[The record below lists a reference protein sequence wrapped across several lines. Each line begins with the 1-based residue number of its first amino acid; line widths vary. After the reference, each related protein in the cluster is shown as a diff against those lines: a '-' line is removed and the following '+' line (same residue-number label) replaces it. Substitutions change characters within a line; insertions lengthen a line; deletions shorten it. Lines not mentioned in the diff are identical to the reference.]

1 MKRTSTQM
9 YPVVEA
15 YLSSDQTQDSFCSE
29 AGISVAVLN
38 YWLKK
43 YRNEHTGDS
52 PWPEPPP
59 SFVQITPSTS
69 GNASLE
75 VSYPGGIRLRFDR
88 VVPVAYLRELLRVT
102 HR

>member
-1 MKRTSTQM
+1 MKRTSHQM

-15 YLSSDQTQDSFCSE
+15 YLASDQTQDSFCSE

-43 YRNEHTGDS
+43 YRNEQG
-52 PWPEPPP
+52 EPPP

-69 GNASLE
+69 GSASLE

-88 VVPVAYLRELLRVT
+88 VVAAAYLRELLRSEIA

>member
-15 YLSSDQTQDSFCSE
+15 YLSSDQTQDSFCNE

-43 YRNEHTGDS
+43 YRNEQG
-52 PWPEPPP
+52 EPPP
-59 SFVQITPSTS
+59 SFVQITPPTS
-69 GNASLE
+69 SNASLE
-75 VSYPGGIRLRFDR
+75 VRFPSGIQLRFDR
-88 VVPVAYLRELLRVT
+88 IIPAAYLRELLRSEITV
-102 HR
+102 R